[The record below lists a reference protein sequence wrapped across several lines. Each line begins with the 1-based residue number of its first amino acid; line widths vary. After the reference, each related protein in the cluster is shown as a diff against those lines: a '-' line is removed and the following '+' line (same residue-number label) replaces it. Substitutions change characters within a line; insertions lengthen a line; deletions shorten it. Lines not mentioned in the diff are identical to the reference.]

1 MYTERKTE
9 NQKRIAITKWL
20 EAHFSEFKKEKT
32 NFFELYNAVKH
43 AINYKVSIQ
52 YLKTLLEEVAQQ
64 QGYNVS
70 FETESIKAERRNITV
85 FVLTQIQTPKRNA
98 MYTERKTENQKR
110 IAITEW
116 LEAHFSEF
124 KKEKTNFIELYNG
137 LKKAIGYSGLTIQCF
152 KMLLE
157 EVAQQ
162 QGYNVSFKTET
173 IKAERRNITVFVLTQ
188 IQTPP
193 ETPQKDSVETP
204 LTIDIRACSYNPDV
218 RSGKAPIT
226 AFDVLQWLHAN
237 TDSGITPNITAD
249 GSIYLTVSL
258 KFSDGF
264 LDKKIAQWD
273 IRYPYLDQQPIS
285 LIKALA
291 PYYQSTNFL
300 EKMQH
305 ISNAANK

>member
-1 MYTERKTE
+1 
-9 NQKRIAITKWL
+9 
-20 EAHFSEFKKEKT
+20 
-32 NFFELYNAVKH
+32 
-43 AINYKVSIQ
+43 
-52 YLKTLLEEVAQQ
+52 
-64 QGYNVS
+64 
-70 FETESIKAERRNITV
+70 
-85 FVLTQIQTPKRNA
+85 

-124 KKEKTNFIELYNG
+124 KKEKTNFIELCDD
-137 LKKAIGYSGLTIQCF
+137 LKKAIGYSGVTIQYI

-193 ETPQKDSVETP
+193 ETPPTDTIETP
-204 LTIDIRACSYNPDV
+204 LTIDIRTCSYNPEV
-218 RSGKAPIT
+218 RAGKAPIT
-226 AFDVLQWLHAN
+226 VFDVLQWLHAN
-237 TDSGITPNITAD
+237 TDSGITPNITAN
-249 GSIYLTVSL
+249 GSI
-258 KFSDGF
+258 F
-264 LDKKIAQWD
+264 LMIRINNNFIPKKIALWD

-305 ISNAANK
+305 ISNAKK

>member
-1 MYTERKTE
+1 
-9 NQKRIAITKWL
+9 
-20 EAHFSEFKKEKT
+20 
-32 NFFELYNAVKH
+32 
-43 AINYKVSIQ
+43 
-52 YLKTLLEEVAQQ
+52 
-64 QGYNVS
+64 
-70 FETESIKAERRNITV
+70 
-85 FVLTQIQTPKRNA
+85 

-116 LEAHFSEF
+116 LEAHLSQFENQKNNFSELCNALF
-124 KKEKTNFIELYNG
+124 
-137 LKKAIGYSGLTIQCF
+137 KAINYKVSTQYL

-193 ETPQKDSVETP
+193 ETPQKDTIETP
-204 LTIDIRACSYNPDV
+204 LTIDIRAHSYNPDV

-237 TDSGITPNITAD
+237 TDSNITPNITAD

-264 LDKKIAQWD
+264 LYKKIAQWD

-300 EKMQH
+300 EKMQQ
-305 ISNAANK
+305 ISNAFNK

>member
-1 MYTERKTE
+1 
-9 NQKRIAITKWL
+9 
-20 EAHFSEFKKEKT
+20 
-32 NFFELYNAVKH
+32 
-43 AINYKVSIQ
+43 
-52 YLKTLLEEVAQQ
+52 
-64 QGYNVS
+64 
-70 FETESIKAERRNITV
+70 
-85 FVLTQIQTPKRNA
+85 

-116 LEAHFSEF
+116 LEAHLSQFENQKNNFSELCNALF
-124 KKEKTNFIELYNG
+124 
-137 LKKAIGYSGLTIQCF
+137 KAINYKVSTQYL

-193 ETPQKDSVETP
+193 ETPQKDTIETP
-204 LTIDIRACSYNPDV
+204 LTIDIRAHSYNPDV

-237 TDSGITPNITAD
+237 TDSNITPNITAN
-249 GSIYLTVSL
+249 GSI
-258 KFSDGF
+258 F
-264 LDKKIAQWD
+264 LMIRINNNFIPKKIALWD

-291 PYYQSTNFL
+291 PYY
-300 EKMQH
+300 
-305 ISNAANK
+305 

>member
-9 NQKRIAITKWL
+9 NQKRIAITEWL

-52 YLKTLLEEVAQQ
+52 YIKTLLEEVAQQ

-70 FETESIKAERRNITV
+70 FE
-85 FVLTQIQTPKRNA
+85 
-98 MYTERKTENQKR
+98 
-110 IAITEW
+110 
-116 LEAHFSEF
+116 
-124 KKEKTNFIELYNG
+124 
-137 LKKAIGYSGLTIQCF
+137 
-152 KMLLE
+152 
-157 EVAQQ
+157 
-162 QGYNVSFKTET
+162 TET

-193 ETPQKDSVETP
+193 ETPPTDTIETP
-204 LTIDIRACSYNPDV
+204 LTIDIRAHSYNPDV

-226 AFDVLQWLHAN
+226 VFDVLQWLYAN
-237 TDSGITPNITAD
+237 TDSNITPNITAD
-249 GSIYLTVSL
+249 GSICLVTL
-258 KFSDGF
+258 PIIKGF
-264 LDKKIAQWD
+264 LYKIIAQWD

-291 PYYQSTNFL
+291 PYYQCTNFL
-300 EKMQH
+300 KKMQH

>member
-9 NQKRIAITKWL
+9 NQKRIAITEWL

-70 FETESIKAERRNITV
+70 FETE
-85 FVLTQIQTPKRNA
+85 
-98 MYTERKTENQKR
+98 
-110 IAITEW
+110 
-116 LEAHFSEF
+116 
-124 KKEKTNFIELYNG
+124 
-137 LKKAIGYSGLTIQCF
+137 
-152 KMLLE
+152 
-157 EVAQQ
+157 
-162 QGYNVSFKTET
+162 T

-193 ETPQKDSVETP
+193 ETPQKDTIETP
-204 LTIDIRACSYNPDV
+204 LTINIRAHSYNPEV

-249 GSIYLTVSL
+249 GAIYLIIEIPSSY
-258 KFSDGF
+258 KF
-264 LDKKIAQWD
+264 KKIAQWD
-273 IRYPYLDQQPIS
+273 VRHPYFNQQPIS

-300 EKMQH
+300 KKMQH
-305 ISNAANK
+305 ISNAKK

>member
-9 NQKRIAITKWL
+9 NQKRIAITEWL
-20 EAHFSEFKKEKT
+20 EANLSQFENQKNNFLEMRNALFK
-32 NFFELYNAVKH
+32 

-70 FETESIKAERRNITV
+70 FETETIAAENRKITV
-85 FVLTQIQTPKRNA
+85 FVLTQIQTPKKNV

-124 KKEKTNFIELYNG
+124 KKEKTNFIELCDAINH
-137 LKKAIGYSGLTIQCF
+137 AIGYSGVTIQYI

-193 ETPQKDSVETP
+193 ETPPTDTIETP
-204 LTIDIRACSYNPDV
+204 LTIDIRTCSYNPEV
-218 RSGKAPIT
+218 RAGKAPIT
-226 AFDVLQWLHAN
+226 VFDVLQWLHAN
-237 TDSGITPNITAD
+237 PDSGITPNITAN
-249 GSIYLTVSL
+249 GSI
-258 KFSDGF
+258 F
-264 LDKKIAQWD
+264 LMIRINNDFIPKKIALWD

-291 PYYQSTNFL
+291 SYY
-300 EKMQH
+300 
-305 ISNAANK
+305 

>member
-1 MYTERKTE
+1 
-9 NQKRIAITKWL
+9 
-20 EAHFSEFKKEKT
+20 
-32 NFFELYNAVKH
+32 
-43 AINYKVSIQ
+43 
-52 YLKTLLEEVAQQ
+52 
-64 QGYNVS
+64 
-70 FETESIKAERRNITV
+70 
-85 FVLTQIQTPKRNA
+85 

-124 KKEKTNFIELYNG
+124 ENKKNNFLEMRNALF
-137 LKKAIGYSGLTIQCF
+137 KAINYKVSTQYL

-162 QGYNVSFKTET
+162 QGYNVSFETET

-249 GSIYLTVSL
+249 GSICLITLL
-258 KFSDGF
+258 KFSNGF
-264 LDKKIAQWD
+264 LYEKIAQWD
-273 IRYPYLDQQPIS
+273 VRHPYFDQQPIS

-300 EKMQH
+300 EKMQL
-305 ISNAANK
+305 ISIAANK